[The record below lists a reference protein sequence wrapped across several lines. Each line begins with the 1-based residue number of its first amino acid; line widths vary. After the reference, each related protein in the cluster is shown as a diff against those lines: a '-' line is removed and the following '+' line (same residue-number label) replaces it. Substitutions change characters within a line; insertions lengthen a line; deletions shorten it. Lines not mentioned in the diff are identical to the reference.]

1 MHRFSTNVAIL
12 LDTDN
17 LKTESSYFNVI
28 IRTEANEFCSN
39 FDKNYFHIATRNDG
53 YSEIC

>member
-39 FDKNYFHIATRNDG
+39 FDKNYFHIATPNDG